1 MNIVFVLV
9 VLELVLVLVCEFN
22 WFLLEFDKKKEKK
35 NLGSLRYKKKVIFV
49 CEILVIFYIF
59 FGL

>member
-22 WFLLEFDKKKEKK
+22 WFLLEFDKKNEKK
-35 NLGSLRYKKKVIFV
+35 NLGSLRYKKKLFLYVK
-49 CEILVIFYIF
+49 Y
-59 FGL
+59 